1 MDDRGGKEEKMD
13 LSYKENALKACEEKC
28 GDTYGVKC

>member
-13 LSYKENALKACEEKC
+13 LSYKENALKAFEEKF
-28 GDTYGVKC
+28 VIRMA